1 MLEHHRHFNAFEKTQ
16 RFPSNGTKTKKYR
29 WYTFV
34 PLNLWEQ
41 FLKPM
46 NLYYAFIVII
56 ELINT
61 PNGIPGTTFPLAA
74 LLLVNMA
81 KDLYEDRRMAD
92 LDRELNDRETR
103 VVEDD
108 GFIQKIAWKD
118 VKVGSVLIIL
128 EDEPVPA
135 DMLVLRSSDEL
146 GVCYINTMQ
155 LDGEINLK
163 SKHCIRE
170 THDALAALGCTDQD
184 VPSAAL
190 QFLKSIAVE
199 CEEAN
204 GDLSY
209 FSGVLKSSQGE
220 AECTNRD
227 IIYRGCTL
235 RNTPWVIGL
244 AVFTGKD
251 LKLSRNVSLS
261 RHKKH
266 SRVQSQ
272 LNMYFLGCCTF
283 LLSMCFVAATAF
295 IIWANR
301 NPNMW
306 YLKQYSTG
314 VVGWIMMAIAYLD
327 SMSSTI
333 PISLTVSIEMM
344 KFVHAFFINNDLAMC
359 WYCAERDTYICAAA
373 RSTNII
379 ENLGQVEYIFSDKTG
394 TLTENRMALMKCS
407 IAGVPYGVGI
417 TEVQLAQAMQTGT
430 RIENPYPPDVVLKPG
445 CSFYDPRINLGEW
458 KGQPAARALCDFF
471 THLAI
476 CHTVITKDVL
486 DRTLLDGDSDSDL
499 GSIEAEVAY
508 SASSPDEE
516 AMVIAAS
523 SVGFCFRRR
532 QGNVMTVEVEGVP
545 HHYAV
550 LNINEFTSTRK
561 RMSCVVQEPS
571 GRLLLLCKGADDVIM
586 ERIAERTTM
595 AEETTEHLRTFAQN
609 GLRTLVLAQRHLTE
623 DFYAD
628 WDARFRAAIKSH
640 PDIRAQ
646 EMEMVADEVER
657 NMQLL
662 GATGVEDRLQEGVLQ
677 CIPRLRQANIRFWM
691 LSGDKVETCVNIAI
705 AAGILHLDMYIAEV
719 TTAEAPGDVV
729 LDGIWGMAQTET
741 IIERFS
747 KHLVASEKDRTAVK
761 DKALIVDSR
770 AVQAALQDEGEQ
782 DGPGPFLQY
791 AMLCTSVVASR
802 LTPMQ
807 KQEIIRLFKKKAKK
821 VTLAVGDGANDCG
834 MLRHAD
840 VGIGIT
846 GREGGQAM
854 LASDYTIARFA
865 HLQQL
870 LLVHGRW
877 ALQRL
882 SWLILYSFY
891 KNFGHN
897 LVTIWYGVLCG
908 FTASDLGTTATS
920 GMWNLVFTAGP
931 ILCITVLD
939 RDVIYQETLIA
950 IPEMY
955 RDYQDGH
962 SVGPVMFSAWLLES
976 CVYGGI
982 AMLLLLALQHTSS
995 NGLTGGLWANQSVLQ
1010 GMMVV
1015 LVTFRLYAFTRSWT
1029 ALNAWMYF
1037 LSFTLYPIFV
1047 IAWSYLPQAFF
1058 EKLDIPQDWLFIS
1071 SYVWLNW
1078 TTWASLFLFVTI
1090 CFLPVTLVHL
1100 VRWFFLPR
1108 STSEQVR
1115 VWESW
1120 IVRQQKKIG
1129 RVFPGRQWAR
1139 ALPLL
1144 VDREMQEMQGS
1155 QPTSAKTK
1163 PDQIQLINY
1172 SGFGFAAQAGE
1183 APQVVAYS

>member
-1 MLEHHRHFNAFEKTQ
+1 MQHQRHFNAFERTH

-29 WYTFV
+29 WYTFFPV
-34 PLNLWEQ
+34 NLWEQ
-41 FLKPM
+41 FCKPM
-46 NLYYAFIVII
+46 NLYYAFIVLV
-56 ELINT
+56 EVINST
-61 PNGIPGTTFPLAA
+61 SGIPGTLFPLVV
-74 LLLVNMA
+74 LIFVNMA
-81 KDLYEDRRMAD
+81 KDLYEDKRMAD
-92 LDRELNDRETR
+92 LDRELNDRETH
-103 VVEDD
+103 VVDEN
-108 GFIQKIAWKD
+108 GVVQKTAWKD
-118 VKVGSVLIIL
+118 VKVGSILIIL

-135 DMLVLRSSDEL
+135 DTLVLQSSEEH

-170 THDALAALGCTDQD
+170 THEALTSLACSDQNI
-184 VPSAAL
+184 SSTAL

-199 CEEAN
+199 CEEPN

-209 FSGVLKSSQGE
+209 FSGVIKSSAGE
-220 AECTNRD
+220 GECTNRD

-235 RNTPWVIGL
+235 RNTPWILGI

-261 RHKKH
+261 RNQKQ

-272 LNMYFLGCCTF
+272 LNLYFIGCCSF
-283 LLSMCFVAATAF
+283 LISMCFLAGTCFV
-295 IIWANR
+295 IWAGMH
-301 NPNMW
+301 PSLW
-306 YLKQYSTG
+306 YVKQYHTG
-314 VVGWIMMAIAYLD
+314 GLGWIQLAIAYLSATS
-327 SMSSTI
+327 SMI
-333 PISLTVSIEMM
+333 PISLTVSIEVM
-344 KFVHAFFINNDLAMC
+344 KFLHAFYINNDLAMC
-359 WYCAERDTYICAAA
+359 WYCPERDTYICAAA
-373 RSTNII
+373 RSTNVI
-379 ENLGQVEYIFSDKTG
+379 ENLGQVQYIFSDKTG

-407 IAGVPYGVGI
+407 IAGVPYGVGV
-417 TEVQLAQAMQTGT
+417 TEVQRAQAMQTGT
-430 RIENPYPPDVVLKPG
+430 RIENPYPPDIVLKPG
-445 CSFYDPRINLGEW
+445 CTFYDPRINLGEW
-458 KGQPAARALCDFF
+458 KVQPGARAIRDFF
-471 THLAI
+471 LHLAV
-476 CHTVITKDVL
+476 CHTVITKEL
-486 DRTLLDGDSDSDL
+486 LERTGTEEDSDM
-499 GSIEAEVAY
+499 GSVEEEVAY

-523 SVGFCFRRR
+523 SVGFCLRRR
-532 QGNVMTVEVEGVP
+532 QANVVTVEVDGVP
-545 HHYAV
+545 LDYTV
-550 LNINEFTSTRK
+550 MNINEFSSTRK
-561 RMSCVVQEPS
+561 RMSCVVQDPN

-586 ERIAERTTM
+586 ERVAERTTV
-595 AEETTEHLRTFAQN
+595 AEETGEHLRTFAQQ
-609 GLRTLVLAQRHLTE
+609 GLRTLVLAQRHLSE

-646 EMEMVADEVER
+646 EMEAVADEVER
-657 NMQLL
+657 GMQLL

-691 LSGDKVETCVNIAI
+691 LSGDKVETCVNISI

-719 TTAEAPGDVV
+719 TTADAPGDLV

-741 IIERFS
+741 IIERFT
-747 KHLVASEKDRTAVK
+747 KHMVESEKDRMAIK

-770 AVQAALQDEGEQ
+770 SVQAALQDEAERTF
-782 DGPGPFLQY
+782 PGPFLQY
-791 AMLCTSVVASR
+791 ALLCTSVVASR

-854 LASDYTIARFA
+854 LASDYTIARFS

-891 KNFGHN
+891 KNVGHN
-897 LVTIWYGVLCG
+897 LITFWFGVCCG
-908 FTASDLGTTATS
+908 FTATDLGSDVVS
-920 GMWNLVFTAGP
+920 GLWNLVFTAGP
-931 ILCITVLD
+931 IMCVAFLD
-939 RDVIYQETLIA
+939 RDVIYQETLVA

-955 RDYQDGH
+955 RDYQEGRCI
-962 SVGPVMFSAWLLES
+962 GPVIFFAWVVDSFCSSLVACMFLF
-976 CVYGGI
+976 
-982 AMLLLLALQHTSS
+982 ALNSTTS
-995 NGLTGGLWANQSVLQ
+995 NGLTGGLTADQSVLQ
-1010 GMMVV
+1010 GLMIV
-1015 LVTFRLYAFTRSWT
+1015 LVTLRLFAFTRTWT
-1029 ALNAWMYF
+1029 VNNVVICS

-1047 IAWSYLPQAFF
+1047 VAWSYLPEEFF
-1058 EKLDIPQDWLFIS
+1058 KMLNISQDWVNIS
-1071 SYVWLNW
+1071 SFVWLNW
-1078 TTWASLFLFVTI
+1078 TTWASLFLYLVI
-1090 CFLPVTLVHL
+1090 GFLPVTLYHL
-1100 VRWFFLPR
+1100 ARCFAPTWT
-1108 STSEQVR
+1108 TSEQVR

-1120 IVRQQKKIG
+1120 IVKKQKKIG

-1144 VDREMQEMQGS
+1144 VEREMQQMEGY
-1155 QPTSAKTK
+1155 QPMASRAK
-1163 PDQIQLINY
+1163 PDEMKLMNY

-1183 APQVVAYS
+1183 APQVMVYS